1 MGWFDWLRRK
11 PKHKPPSAPENVT
24 GDYMLGRLTIAGSFN
39 GKDTAPTPQPESI
52 TAVKLYRMPGT
63 VPITGNVTT
72 FTPALPQAPGT
83 VLQFSTVVNG
93 LDLPVGANIIA
104 VSFVDD
110 EGTEGSQTQVTV
122 NATDVGP
129 SAPTGLTATFVPS

>member
-1 MGWFDWLRRK
+1 
-11 PKHKPPSAPENVT
+11 
-24 GDYMLGRLTIAGSFN
+24 MLGKLTISGSFN
-39 GKDTAPTPQPESI
+39 GKDVAPTPQPEVI

-72 FTPALPQAPGT
+72 FTPPPPHAPGT
-83 VLQFSTVVNG
+83 VVQFSTVVNS
-93 LDLPVGANIIA
+93 LDLPIGSNIIA

-110 EGTEGSQTQVTV
+110 DGTEGAQTQVTV

-129 SAPTGLTATFVPS
+129 SPPQGLTATFSP